1 MNRIVLVLALSL
13 VAPLPA
19 AAVEESDGAALYVA
33 CAVCHQPDGAGI
45 EGSFPPLRGRLAAVA
60 STPAGRGYLVLV
72 LAKGLFGSIE
82 VAGVPYYGAMPAQGL
97 SDAQIAAV
105 LNYVVGDLNADTL
118 ADDWTPFES
127 HEVARIRARN
137 ETLRSNE
144 TRGLRDALAW
154 EAP

>member
-1 MNRIVLVLALSL
+1 MLALALSL

-19 AAVEESDGAALYVA
+19 AAAEESDGAALYVA

-82 VAGVPYYGAMPAQGL
+82 VADVPYYGAMRCRTLARISHGL
-97 SDAQIAAV
+97 STAEPPSSALTA
-105 LNYVVGDLNADTL
+105 
-118 ADDWTPFES
+118 
-127 HEVARIRARN
+127 
-137 ETLRSNE
+137 LRSVGLLDVQYS
-144 TRGLRDALAW
+144 TPARASVATPCQDGARGSSRR
-154 EAP
+154 